1 MRIYIVE
8 GTREGQMC
16 NILVTTNI
24 EKAKSMIIDDG
35 YNIEVWENDE
45 LLGHIQYF
53 ESEGF
58 VENAIIKRN
67 GN

>member
-1 MRIYIVE
+1 MRVYVVE

-35 YNIEVWENDE
+35 YNIEVWEDDE

-53 ESEGF
+53 EDEGF
-58 VENAIIKRN
+58 FENKLMKKN
-67 GN
+67 SN